1 MFSRSES
8 AVRYPVSGKLKVVQS
23 LQLPWFCHC
32 LAKCS
37 SWPCQNGGQSLWP
50 HENVTRN
57 LSSDQTLI
65 PPVWLVLCPFFSTP
79 VQTAGT
85 HPITAL
91 TTDCAY
97 NITELRR
104 ASRPLTHSSRLSLLV
119 GSVRWGQVELRRQQ
133 YISTAGSADK
143 LKLEQ
148 LLKHDTAIDLQMLGF
163 SKTTV
168 NMHNNT
174 LNCSSNCT
182 ENKVCYKHKASRSVL
197 HMKTIAV
204 WNH

>member
-1 MFSRSES
+1 MILPLSSKVFIVTLPKWRAIFVTARECDKKPIIRPNINSTRVAS
-8 AVRYPVSGKLKVVQS
+8 AVS
-23 LQLPWFCHC
+23 LLQHPRPNCRNASNYGPDDRLRLQHNWASPCISTSDSLLP
-32 LAKCS
+32 S
-37 SWPCQNGGQSLWP
+37 
-50 HENVTRN
+50 
-57 LSSDQTLI
+57 I
-65 PPVWLVLCPFFSTP
+65 P
-79 VQTAGT
+79 
-85 HPITAL
+85 
-91 TTDCAY
+91 
-97 NITELRR
+97 
-104 ASRPLTHSSRLSLLV
+104 LV